1 MKRIKQFLLDESAT
15 AELTST
21 VIMIAAVG
29 ILLAAALAVWYG
41 HVNSFFETAGTR
53 AKEAAGK
60 MEWYNGQGS

>member
-41 HVNSFFETAGTR
+41 HVNSFFETAGQG
-53 AKEAAGK
+53 AQGAASS
-60 MEWYNGQGS
+60 MNWFNTGS

>member
-1 MKRIKQFLLDESAT
+1 MERIKRFFIDDAAT

-41 HVNSFFETAGTR
+41 NVNSFFQTAGQK
-53 AKEAAGK
+53 AVNAANN
-60 MEWYNGQGS
+60 MNWFNNAS